1 MSLLFL
7 WLSIFLYFFQYLSFQ
22 PYWYT
27 NVWKKNNFFSKTVPS
42 SLWAILAYQDL
53 LCKNSFPNWSL
64 RTRAAGSFFMVKG
77 LNILCSVQK
86 QPPEVFCK
94 KGVLKKFTNF
104 TRKQLYWSLF
114 PMKVQA
120 WLYNFFKKRLQHRCF
135 LLKLT
140 KFLKTLIINN
150 ICERLLLSVV

>member
-1 MSLLFL
+1 
-7 WLSIFLYFFQYLSFQ
+7 
-22 PYWYT
+22 
-27 NVWKKNNFFSKTVPS
+27 
-42 SLWAILAYQDL
+42 
-53 LCKNSFPNWSL
+53 
-64 RTRAAGSFFMVKG
+64 MVKG

-114 PMKVQA
+114 SMKVQA